1 MEASGKYQ
9 EHNGGTQSIK
19 EASRKYQEHNG
30 GTQSIKEATIRNGGV
45 LYLGR
50 REVLDLGERDIVT

>member
-1 MEASGKYQ
+1 M
-9 EHNGGTQSIK
+9 

-30 GTQSIKEATIRNGGV
+30 GTQSIKEAPIRNTGV

-50 REVLDLGERDIVT
+50 REVLDLGVRDIVT